1 MFTLSTFTP
10 VPGDLMSPSLVQ
22 IGELAAEFHLNPKT
36 LRYYESIGLLH
47 TPTRTPSGYRQYEEA
62 DRTRLHFIL
71 QAKAVGFRLEDI
83 AEVLQ
88 VRDQGEV
95 PCPHVRRLLD
105 TKLAEVDRQLQALTQ
120 VRSELLALRV
130 ESDVEECGGHVCGII
145 ERSASRQA

>member
-1 MFTLSTFTP
+1 
-10 VPGDLMSPSLVQ
+10 MSPSLVQ

-36 LRYYESIGLLH
+36 LRYYESIGLLQ

-62 DRTRLHFIL
+62 DRARLHFIL

-88 VRDQGEV
+88 VRDQEEA
-95 PCPHVRRLLD
+95 PCTHVRHLLD

-120 VRSELLALRV
+120 VRTELMALKI
-130 ESDVEECGGHVCGII
+130 EAEVEECGGHVCGII
-145 ERSASRQA
+145 ERSAARRA